1 MGIEKFKPVFETKK
15 KKEGIREL
23 ILFNDDYNT
32 FEFVI
37 ETLIEL
43 CEHDPIQAEQC
54 TLIIHY
60 KGKCVVKS
68 GSFNE
73 LKPIQQEMLNRSLT
87 ASIN

>member
-1 MGIEKFKPVFETKK
+1 MGIEKVKPVFETKK